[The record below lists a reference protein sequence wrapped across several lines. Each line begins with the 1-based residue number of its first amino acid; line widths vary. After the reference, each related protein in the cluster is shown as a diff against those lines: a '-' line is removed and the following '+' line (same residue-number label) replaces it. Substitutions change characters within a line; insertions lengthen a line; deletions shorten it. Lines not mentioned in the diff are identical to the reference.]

1 MNYTN
6 IRNSLSELDSVMN
19 ERLFR
24 VRNSSSND
32 VEIMEMAF
40 QLFHLD
46 EYSDVFY
53 SEAGDKIYLH
63 YTYRDD
69 EGLNIETLM
78 LPVWFVEDFD
88 NHMAAL
94 A

>member
-6 IRNSLSELDSVMN
+6 IRNGLSELDSVMN

-24 VRNSSSND
+24 VRNSSSSD
-32 VEIMEMAF
+32 AEAF

-53 SEAGDKIYLH
+53 SEAGDSIYMH

-69 EGLNIETLM
+69 E
-78 LPVWFVEDFD
+78 
-88 NHMAAL
+88 A
-94 A
+94 

>member
-6 IRNSLSELDSVMN
+6 IRNGLSELDSVIH

-24 VRNSSSND
+24 VRNSSSSD
-32 VEIMEMAF
+32 AEIREIAF

-53 SEAGDKIYLH
+53 SEAGDSIYMH

-69 EGLNIETLM
+69 EGLNIETIA

-94 A
+94 N